1 MGKGC
6 LNDIQP
12 IMKCMNDLFTSCFTF
27 QKLKDLEALYM
38 IINIYICIYIWFV
51 IQFGN
56 TGYSVGFSED
66 RWCMVHVPVTSLPA
80 SLVPCSQPPA
90 LQMWETHVCLPIKH
104 PNKNCGWKV
113 FKDSGNLYLT
123 EINTVT
129 TRQCGRQS
137 MALDYM
143 FQAFEWL
150 GIRYCEPFSGS
161 TNYRMFLGSL
171 DRLIPSL
178 SGSLGI
184 QLCWVSHHV
193 FLAWW
198 NVPRYSGRALR
209 NQHICTLATGLQGLG
224 LYRECYWDQVSCE
237 SSVFQAYRCAMWIIL
252 CRKNYFG
259 RKLILPGPIASTHST
274 PNLLRSLE
282 SALLEIDR
290 FYQCLQ
296 IASCDLLKG
305 PCSICEIGSP
315 SSGGRH

>member
-1 MGKGC
+1 M
-6 LNDIQP
+6 
-12 IMKCMNDLFTSCFTF
+12 
-27 QKLKDLEALYM
+27 
-38 IINIYICIYIWFV
+38 
-51 IQFGN
+51 
-56 TGYSVGFSED
+56 
-66 RWCMVHVPVTSLPA
+66 
-80 SLVPCSQPPA
+80 
-90 LQMWETHVCLPIKH
+90 
-104 PNKNCGWKV
+104 

-123 EINTVT
+123 EINAVT
-129 TRQCGRQS
+129 TRRGRQS

-150 GIRYCEPFSGS
+150 GILYCEPFSGS

-237 SSVFQAYRCAMWIIL
+237 SSVFQAYRCAMWMIL

-259 RKLILPGPIASTHST
+259 RKLIRPGPIASTLLQTCWSFPQKSRICTAGNRSILPVPSDCKLWSPEGPMLHLWNWLPQLRWT
-274 PNLLRSLE
+274 PLMKLGASGPLRNPAKHRRRKQEIWAVSLHMKCIWAPKHTYE
-282 SALLEIDR
+282 GG
-290 FYQCLQ
+290 Q
-296 IASCDLLKG
+296 
-305 PCSICEIGSP
+305 SP
-315 SSGGRH
+315 KWPKS